1 MRPGWRLGAAFGCS
15 LVLHLLLATL
25 IQLPVRSL
33 DAVSEALHVLLVPL
47 APPAPVPAP
56 PPLVHDPKAASRAKP
71 PPKAKPQR
79 QAKAQASSPSPAP
92 PPAQPRAPSVSASL
106 VSVPRHVPDSELA
119 DVSGYYPSNGLTRAP
134 SLDGPLPVQYPA
146 RSFAAR
152 RRGVV
157 VLQLMIDESGRVAE
171 ALPVPGASE
180 EEFVEAALAGVRKA
194 RFRPGE
200 LGGRAVP
207 VRAYLAVHFV
217 IE

>member
-1 MRPGWRLGAAFGCS
+1 MRIGWRLWAAVGCS
-15 LVLHLLLATL
+15 IALHILLALL
-25 IQLPVRSL
+25 IQLPVRPL

-47 APPAPVPAP
+47 APPVPVPAP
-56 PPLVHDPKAASRAKP
+56 PPALPDPRAASPAKEKP
-71 PPKAKPQR
+71 PKPQR
-79 QAKAQASSPSPAP
+79 PAKAQASRPAP
-92 PPAQPRAPSVSASL
+92 APLPQDPRPPSVSASL
-106 VSVPRHVPDSELA
+106 VSVPRFVPDSELA
-119 DVSGYYPSNGLTRAP
+119 DVSGYYPTNGLTRAP
-134 SLDGPLPVQYPA
+134 SLAGPLPVQYPA
-146 RSFAAR
+146 RLFAAK

-171 ALPVPGASE
+171 ALPVPGATD